1 MVSASFYSSCNAAR
15 YPRIRSFFLSGKLR
29 KPSRIIFSSVFAAHI
44 SRSTAFRSIS
54 FSPKSSYGV
63 TFSNSQIF
71 SILSAD
77 GFVPF
82 LFQSLMVLCEIPVSS
97 ENSFWVTPFRRI
109 NSKIFS
115 LIILYFTFSLRFCF
129 TISQNS
135 LSVTSSNAEKT
146 PLPALCGFR
155 IFFLRSN
162 KKRNGNAWE
171 KMRHAKKQPEFPF
184 LHRNSDCFYAF
195 CSASTSRLISSSLS
209 AIACRVI
216 VSNFSSGQPS

>member
-1 MVSASFYSSCNAAR
+1 MHRWFLHPFIPPAMPPDIPEFV
-15 YPRIRSFFLSGKLR
+15 PFFCRANYESL
-29 KPSRIIFSSVFAAHI
+29 PE
-44 SRSTAFRSIS
+44 S

-63 TFSNSQIF
+63 TFSTSQIF

-162 KKRNGNAWE
+162 KKRNGNA
-171 KMRHAKKQPEFPF
+171 
-184 LHRNSDCFYAF
+184 
-195 CSASTSRLISSSLS
+195 
-209 AIACRVI
+209 
-216 VSNFSSGQPS
+216 

>member
-63 TFSNSQIF
+63 TFSTSQIF

-97 ENSFWVTPFRRI
+97 ENYFWVTPFRRI

-162 KKRNGNAWE
+162 KK
-171 KMRHAKKQPEFPF
+171 KKW
-184 LHRNSDCFYAF
+184 
-195 CSASTSRLISSSLS
+195 
-209 AIACRVI
+209 
-216 VSNFSSGQPS
+216 

>member
-29 KPSRIIFSSVFAAHI
+29 KPSRII
-44 SRSTAFRSIS
+44 S

-63 TFSNSQIF
+63 TFSTSQIF

-162 KKRNGNAWE
+162 KKRNGNA
-171 KMRHAKKQPEFPF
+171 
-184 LHRNSDCFYAF
+184 
-195 CSASTSRLISSSLS
+195 
-209 AIACRVI
+209 
-216 VSNFSSGQPS
+216 

>member
-63 TFSNSQIF
+63 TFSTSQIF

-82 LFQSLMVLCEIPVSS
+82 LLQSLKV
-97 ENSFWVTPFRRI
+97 FWVTPFRRI

-195 CSASTSRLISSSLS
+195 CSASTS
-209 AIACRVI
+209 
-216 VSNFSSGQPS
+216 

>member
-1 MVSASFYSSCNAAR
+1 MHRWFLHPFIPPAMPPDIPEFV
-15 YPRIRSFFLSGKLR
+15 PFFGRANYESL
-29 KPSRIIFSSVFAAHI
+29 PE
-44 SRSTAFRSIS
+44 S
-54 FSPKSSYGV
+54 FSP
-63 TFSNSQIF
+63 
-71 SILSAD
+71 
-77 GFVPF
+77 
-82 LFQSLMVLCEIPVSS
+82 LCLPLWEIPVSS

-162 KKRNGNAWE
+162 KKRNGNA
-171 KMRHAKKQPEFPF
+171 
-184 LHRNSDCFYAF
+184 
-195 CSASTSRLISSSLS
+195 
-209 AIACRVI
+209 
-216 VSNFSSGQPS
+216 

>member
-63 TFSNSQIF
+63 TFSTSQIF

-109 NSKIFS
+109 NCISPFHSHFVLLYHKIPCPSLPPMLKKRLFLPCADSVFS
-115 LIILYFTFSLRFCF
+115 SCDLTKKEMVMPGKRCAM
-129 TISQNS
+129 QKNS
-135 LSVTSSNAEKT
+135 LSSRFYTETQTVFMRSV
-146 PLPALCGFR
+146 PLPL
-155 IFFLRSN
+155 
-162 KKRNGNAWE
+162 
-171 KMRHAKKQPEFPF
+171 P
-184 LHRNSDCFYAF
+184 D
-195 CSASTSRLISSSLS
+195 
-209 AIACRVI
+209 
-216 VSNFSSGQPS
+216 

>member
-1 MVSASFYSSCNAAR
+1 MHRWFLHPFIPPAMPPDIPEFV
-15 YPRIRSFFLSGKLR
+15 PFFCRANYESL
-29 KPSRIIFSSVFAAHI
+29 PE
-44 SRSTAFRSIS
+44 S

-63 TFSNSQIF
+63 TFSTSQIF

>member
-1 MVSASFYSSCNAAR
+1 MFTDGFCILLFLLQCRQISQNSFLFSVGQITKAFQNH
-15 YPRIRSFFLSGKLR
+15 FLLCVCR
-29 KPSRIIFSSVFAAHI
+29 AH
-44 SRSTAFRSIS
+44 
-54 FSPKSSYGV
+54 GV
-63 TFSNSQIF
+63 TFSTSQIF

-195 CSASTSRLISSSLS
+195 CSASTS
-209 AIACRVI
+209 
-216 VSNFSSGQPS
+216 